1 MNYPFREKVSFSK
14 KIKTRHSQSIFRLAL
29 DPNLEKGTL
38 DQGLLK
44 EDQETNQVELYFSWF
59 YQTQNQKYNKKYPS
73 LDAEKFAKN
82 NNNKLLLSIKTR
94 ELIKMNITTIM
105 VQENTAKNSFREG
118 SKASSWTSWGSHLD
132 NAVK

>member
-38 DQGLLK
+38 DQGLLR

-59 YQTQNQKYNKKYPS
+59 Y
-73 LDAEKFAKN
+73 L
-82 NNNKLLLSIKTR
+82 
-94 ELIKMNITTIM
+94 
-105 VQENTAKNSFREG
+105 
-118 SKASSWTSWGSHLD
+118 
-132 NAVK
+132 